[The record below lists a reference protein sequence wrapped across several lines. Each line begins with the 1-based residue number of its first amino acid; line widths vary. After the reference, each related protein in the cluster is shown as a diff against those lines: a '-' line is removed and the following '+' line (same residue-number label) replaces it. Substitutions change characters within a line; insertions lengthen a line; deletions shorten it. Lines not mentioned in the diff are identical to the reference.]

1 MININIY
8 LISNIYNKIKL
19 ISVYI
24 IILLMKLLTINI
36 IYNNKLLIWNSYFIN
51 NLLNNL
57 LIIIDNTLNR
67 LLKLLV
73 LLMLY
78 NQIV

>member
-1 MININIY
+1 
-8 LISNIYNKIKL
+8 
-19 ISVYI
+19 
-24 IILLMKLLTINI
+24 MKLLTINI

-67 LLKLLV
+67 LRKLLV

-78 NQIV
+78 NQIA